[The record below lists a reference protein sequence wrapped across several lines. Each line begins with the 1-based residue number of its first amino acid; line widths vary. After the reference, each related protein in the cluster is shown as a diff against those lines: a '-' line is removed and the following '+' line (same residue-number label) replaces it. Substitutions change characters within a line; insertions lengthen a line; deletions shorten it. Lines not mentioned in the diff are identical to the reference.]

1 MPLPLAGLA
10 AGVAKVGMGAARL
23 GMGAA
28 RLGMGAARLGA
39 RGIRGAS
46 VAKKMMGRGRGDG
59 GGGGSAIVARPS
71 SSIVPKPD
79 ESSAIVK
86 VPKAKRTYVRL
97 GMEGHLI
104 NIRDNVTAIDDYLK
118 GTIAAQKKEIEDKK
132 KKGSEKRRAKQEQ
145 KLEKPKKNKKL
156 DMKGMKMPK
165 TGILDGIFNFIANV
179 LMGMLVLKLM
189 EFGEAIEKSGVLQFI
204 GKAADFVLKFGGKLL
219 DGLMSF
225 IDKAYQLYDGLGDK
239 VAEVFGEDGRKA
251 FDDFSSTLNKVLN
264 ATISVALVAAALS
277 KGMGKIPVNK
287 QAIKQ
292 IKNLPGANIKQKKKL
307 LRRYVSRYG
316 RRAAERRFGKAA
328 VQQLGGR
335 FARSAATNLARR
347 TAVGVIGKAGT
358 RQFLRTMKNYVSPV
372 VKKIPLIGALID
384 FALNYFVFKEPIG
397 KAAFMAIGAGLGAWI
412 GGLVG
417 TAIPIPLAGTAIGA
431 FLGGVGGDILGGAIY
446 DMIFNDVS
454 EDAARQMVKQQGEA
468 TKEEY
473 KGGRNIFQRAFD
485 PLQVFSK
492 DQPAQAAASVSP
504 EKQGKGSQAAQKLKK
519 DFPQINVSQDRQIYA
534 SGLGFYLKKV
544 GAGRPGKGDYGDPLG
559 GDMEHPDHGGVVAS
573 HRGQGHYKGLALD
586 LGANSATSGSYTD
599 DQKNLWP
606 FINNYLRK
614 YGLNKEPFVPQ
625 VIHGPGESFSP
636 RKSDVM
642 GPDKS
647 HHDHF
652 HVEFEGGGYVDGK
665 YDMNKIKSYASYE
678 AGNSDPIVIPLPL
691 PQMSPAPQ
699 TYGDNQQITSV
710 ISGGESS
717 NPFEFLD
724 FQG

>member
-1 MPLPLAGLA
+1 MLGLA
-10 AGVAKVGMGAARL
+10 LGAAKMI
-23 GMGAA
+23 GGAA
-28 RLGMGAARLGA
+28 KAKAGRGA
-39 RGIRGAS
+39 RFARN
-46 VAKKMMGRGRGDG
+46 MMGRGKGDG
-59 GGGGSAIVARPS
+59 AGGSSAIVARPS
-71 SSIVPKPD
+71 SSIIPKPD

-86 VPKAKRTYVRL
+86 APKVKRTYVRL

-132 KKGSEKRRAKQEQ
+132 KQGSEQRRAKQEQ

-219 DGLMSF
+219 DGLMTL

-239 VAEVFGEDGRKA
+239 VAEVFVEDGRKA

-277 KGMGKIPVNK
+277 GGMSKIPVDKVKALKNVPGKNRLAKNK
-287 QAIKQ
+287 T
-292 IKNLPGANIKQKKKL
+292 
-307 LRRYVSRYG
+307 LRRYISRFG
-316 RRAAERRFGKAA
+316 RKAAERRFGKAA

-335 FARSAATNLARR
+335 FARSGATNLARQ
-347 TAVGVIGKAGT
+347 AMVKGLGKKGT
-358 RQFLRTMKNYVSPV
+358 KQLLKSMKTFVSPI
-372 VKKIPLIGALID
+372 VKRIPLVGALID

-397 KAAFMAIGAGLGAWI
+397 RAAFMAIGAGLGTWV
-412 GGLVG
+412 GGLLG
-417 TAIPIPLAGTAIGA
+417 TAIPIPLVGTAIGA
-431 FLGGVGGDILGGAIY
+431 FLGAAGGDILGGAIY
-446 DMIFNDVS
+446 DMIFGGQS
-454 EDAARQMVKQQGEA
+454 EDAAKQAVAAQGEA
-468 TKEEY
+468 TDKEEY
-473 KGGRNIFQRAFD
+473 TGRRNMFQRALD

-492 DQPAQAAASVSP
+492 DQPAQPKTPAASVPTVST
-504 EKQGKGSQAAQKLKK
+504 EQQGKGSEAAQKLKK
-519 DFPQINVSQDRQIYA
+519 DFPQIGVTQDRQIYA
-534 SGLGFYLKKV
+534 SGLGYYLKKV
-544 GAGRPGKGDYGDPLG
+544 GAGRPGRGDYGDPPG

-573 HRGQGHYKGLALD
+573 HRGSGHYKGLALD

-599 DQKNLWP
+599 DQRNLWP
-606 FINNYLRK
+606 FINNYLKK

-625 VIHGPGESFSP
+625 VIHGPRESFSP

-642 GPDKS
+642 GPDRS

-665 YDMNKIKSYASYE
+665 YDMNRIKTYASYE

-691 PQMSPAPQ
+691 PQQTPAPQ

-710 ISGGESS
+710 ISGGERS

>member
-1 MPLPLAGLA
+1 MLGLA
-10 AGVAKVGMGAARL
+10 LGAAKMI
-23 GMGAA
+23 GGAA
-28 RLGMGAARLGA
+28 KAKAGRGA
-39 RGIRGAS
+39 RFARN
-46 VAKKMMGRGRGDG
+46 MMGRGKGDG
-59 GGGGSAIVARPS
+59 GGGSSAIVARPS
-71 SSIVPKPD
+71 SSIIPKPD

-86 VPKAKRTYVRL
+86 APKVKRTYVRL

-118 GTIAAQKKEIEDKK
+118 GTIAAQKKEIEEKK
-132 KKGSEKRRAKQEQ
+132 KQGSEQRRAKQEQ
-145 KLEKPKKNKKL
+145 KLEKPKKNQKFN
-156 DMKGMKMPK
+156 MKGMKMPK

-219 DGLMSF
+219 DGLMTL

-277 KGMGKIPVNK
+277 GGMSKIPVDK

-292 IKNLPGANIKQKKKL
+292 LKNVPGKSRLAKNKT
-307 LRRYVSRYG
+307 LRRYISRFG
-316 RRAAERRFGKAA
+316 RKAAERRFGKAA

-335 FARSAATNLARR
+335 FARSGATNLARQ
-347 TAVGVIGKAGT
+347 AMVKGLGKKGT
-358 RQFLRTMKNYVSPV
+358 KQLLKSMKTFVSPI
-372 VKKIPLIGALID
+372 VKRIPLVGALID

-397 KAAFMAIGAGLGAWI
+397 RAAFMAIGAGLGTWV
-412 GGLVG
+412 GGLLG
-417 TAIPIPLAGTAIGA
+417 TAIPIPLVGTAIGA
-431 FLGGVGGDILGGAIY
+431 FLGAAGGDILGGAIY
-446 DMIFNDVS
+446 DMIFGGQS
-454 EDAARQMVKQQGEA
+454 EDAAKQVVAAQGEA
-468 TKEEY
+468 TDKEEY
-473 KGGRNIFQRAFD
+473 TGGRNMFQRALD

-492 DQPAQAAASVSP
+492 DQPAQPKTPAASVPTVST
-504 EKQGKGSQAAQKLKK
+504 EQQGKGSEAAQKLKK
-519 DFPQINVSQDRQIYA
+519 DFPQIGVTQDRQIYA

-544 GAGRPGKGDYGDPLG
+544 GAGRPGRGDYGDPPG

-573 HRGQGHYKGLALD
+573 HRGSGHYKGLALD

-599 DQKNLWP
+599 DQRNLWP
-606 FINNYLRK
+606 FINNYLKK

-625 VIHGPGESFSP
+625 VIHGPRESFSP

-642 GPDKS
+642 GPDRS

-665 YDMNKIKSYASYE
+665 YDMNRIKTYASYE

-691 PQMSPAPQ
+691 PQQTPAPQ

-710 ISGGESS
+710 ISGGERS

>member
-1 MPLPLAGLA
+1 MLGLA
-10 AGVAKVGMGAARL
+10 LGAARMI
-23 GMGAA
+23 GGAA
-28 RLGMGAARLGA
+28 KAKAGRGA
-39 RGIRGAS
+39 RFARN
-46 VAKKMMGRGRGDG
+46 MMGHGKGDG
-59 GGGGSAIVARPS
+59 GGGSSAIVARPS
-71 SSIVPKPD
+71 SSIIPKPD

-86 VPKAKRTYVRL
+86 APKVKRTYVRL

-104 NIRDNVTAIDDYLK
+104 NIRDNVTSIDDYLK
-118 GTIAAQKKEIEDKK
+118 GTIAAQKKEIEEKK
-132 KKGSEKRRAKQEQ
+132 KQGSEQRRAKQEQ

-165 TGILDGIFNFIANV
+165 TGILDGIINFIANV

-219 DGLMSF
+219 DGLMTL

-264 ATISVALVAAALS
+264 ATISVALVAATLS
-277 KGMGKIPVNK
+277 GGMSKIPVDK

-292 IKNLPGANIKQKKKL
+292 LKNVPGKSRLAKNKT
-307 LRRYVSRYG
+307 LRRYISRFG
-316 RRAAERRFGKAA
+316 RKAAERRFGKAA

-335 FARSAATNLARR
+335 FARSGATNLARQ
-347 TAVGVIGKAGT
+347 AMVKGLGKKGT
-358 RQFLRTMKNYVSPV
+358 KQLLKSMKTFVSPI
-372 VKKIPLIGALID
+372 VKRIPLVGALID

-397 KAAFMAIGAGLGAWI
+397 RAAFMAIGAGLGTWV
-412 GGLVG
+412 GGLLG
-417 TAIPIPLAGTAIGA
+417 TAIPIPLVGTAIGA
-431 FLGGVGGDILGGAIY
+431 FLGAAGGDILGGAIY
-446 DMIFNDVS
+446 DMIFGGQS
-454 EDAARQMVKQQGEA
+454 EDAAKQAVAAQGEA
-468 TKEEY
+468 TDKEKY
-473 KGGRNIFQRAFD
+473 TGGRNMFQRAID

-492 DQPAQAAASVSP
+492 DQPAQPKTPAASVPTVST
-504 EKQGKGSQAAQKLKK
+504 EQQGKGSEAAQKLKK
-519 DFPQINVSQDRQIYA
+519 DFPQIGVTQDRQIYA
-534 SGLGFYLKKV
+534 SGLGYYLKKV
-544 GAGRPGKGDYGDPLG
+544 GAGRPGRGDYGDPPG

-573 HRGQGHYKGLALD
+573 HRGSGHYKGLALD

-599 DQKNLWP
+599 DQRNLWP
-606 FINNYLRK
+606 FINNYLKK

-625 VIHGPGESFSP
+625 VIHGPRESFSP

-642 GPDKS
+642 GPDRS

-665 YDMNKIKSYASYE
+665 YDMNRIKTYASYE

-691 PQMSPAPQ
+691 PQQTPAPQ

-710 ISGGESS
+710 ISGGERS

>member
-1 MPLPLAGLA
+1 
-10 AGVAKVGMGAARL
+10 
-23 GMGAA
+23 
-28 RLGMGAARLGA
+28 
-39 RGIRGAS
+39 
-46 VAKKMMGRGRGDG
+46 
-59 GGGGSAIVARPS
+59 
-71 SSIVPKPD
+71 
-79 ESSAIVK
+79 
-86 VPKAKRTYVRL
+86 
-97 GMEGHLI
+97 
-104 NIRDNVTAIDDYLK
+104 
-118 GTIAAQKKEIEDKK
+118 
-132 KKGSEKRRAKQEQ
+132 
-145 KLEKPKKNKKL
+145 
-156 DMKGMKMPK
+156 
-165 TGILDGIFNFIANV
+165 
-179 LMGMLVLKLM
+179 
-189 EFGEAIEKSGVLQFI
+189 
-204 GKAADFVLKFGGKLL
+204 
-219 DGLMSF
+219 
-225 IDKAYQLYDGLGDK
+225 
-239 VAEVFGEDGRKA
+239 
-251 FDDFSSTLNKVLN
+251 
-264 ATISVALVAAALS
+264 
-277 KGMGKIPVNK
+277 
-287 QAIKQ
+287 
-292 IKNLPGANIKQKKKL
+292 
-307 LRRYVSRYG
+307 
-316 RRAAERRFGKAA
+316 
-328 VQQLGGR
+328 
-335 FARSAATNLARR
+335 
-347 TAVGVIGKAGT
+347 
-358 RQFLRTMKNYVSPV
+358 
-372 VKKIPLIGALID
+372 
-384 FALNYFVFKEPIG
+384 
-397 KAAFMAIGAGLGAWI
+397 MAIGAGLGAWI

-492 DQPAQAAASVSP
+492 DQPVQAAASVSP